1 MAVPL
6 ELMPWTIPQFLTAT
20 PSPYEGYFLV
30 FYAAGTS
37 TPQSVFSDQLGNT
50 SLGSQVILDATGYPS
65 DGVNPVSVY
74 LSATG
79 YKVKLCPP
87 LPNNP
92 AAPDTANPVRSVDNV
107 ENVGQTFISTL
118 GTFANQGQRSIANG
132 GTITSSDNT
141 VTFLGSGSSGVLN
154 IQDVTTRT
162 QDLTVMLTG
171 TTDCVLT
178 PHAGQTINGQSSW
191 TVTHGTSPK
200 SASVVLRPD
209 AANGGYLLIAGAYL
223 T

>member
-30 FYAAGTS
+30 FYAAGTA

-65 DGVNPVSVY
+65 DGNNPVSIY
-74 LSATG
+74 YSATG
-79 YKVKLCPP
+79 YKVDLCPP

-92 AAPDTANPVRSVDNV
+92 AAPDTANPLRSVDNTQ
-107 ENVGQTFISTL
+107 NVGQVYVSTL
-118 GTFANQGQRSIANG
+118 GTFLSQGQRSIANG

-154 IQDVTTRT
+154 LQPVATRF
-162 QDLTVMLTG
+162 QDLTVMVTG
-171 TTDCVLT
+171 TADCVLT
-178 PHAGQTINGQSSW
+178 PHSGETINGQSTW
-191 TVTHGTSPK
+191 TITHGTSPK
-200 SASVVLRPD
+200 FAVLTLRPD
-209 AANGGYLLIAGAYL
+209 AANGGWLLVSGAYL